1 MANAP
6 ILFINEDKIA
16 AINRRAIKNCISVN
30 SLPPISFPT
39 RPAIPE
45 LLSP

>member
-1 MANAP
+1 M
-6 ILFINEDKIA
+6 LFINEDKIA
-16 AINRRAIKNCISVN
+16 AIKSKEIINCISEN
-30 SLPPISFPT
+30 SLPPINLPT